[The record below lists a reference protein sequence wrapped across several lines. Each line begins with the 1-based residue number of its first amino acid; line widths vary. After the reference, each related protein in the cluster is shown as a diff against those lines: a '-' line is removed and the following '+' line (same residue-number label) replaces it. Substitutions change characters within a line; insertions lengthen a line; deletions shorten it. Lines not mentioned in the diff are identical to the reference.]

1 MRLATVR
8 HAAGTALAARSGDG
22 FADLTGVL
30 GVALESIDDLCQA
43 LCADAADRSRLMNAG
58 AAPARW
64 AEDEV
69 TVLAPVR
76 RPSKIICV
84 GLNYRDHCRE
94 TGTPVPAAPVIFAK
108 FPSAVIGPGDDVDLH
123 PDLTAEA
130 DWEVELAVVIGQ
142 RCGPGAPPGPGSILG
157 YTIANDISARDLQRS
172 DGQWTRAKSLETFCP
187 LGPVVVTPDE
197 LGDPQALALGLTV
210 NGEPQQRSST
220 SEMIFSVAELLGR
233 LAAEMTLLP
242 GDLLLTGTPH
252 GTGGF
257 AQPPRYLRAGDV
269 MEAWIEGIGSLT
281 NTAGGDARHLGQA
294 RSGPDAT
301 RPNPSPVK
309 HNGKES
315 ASLPAG
321 PAGPR

>member
-8 HAAGTALAARSGDG
+8 HAQGTALAAWSGDG
-22 FADLTGVL
+22 FADLTDVL
-30 GVALESIDDLCQA
+30 GSPLASVDDLCQA
-43 LCADAADRSRLMNAG
+43 LAADRRVRSRLTNE
-58 AAPARW
+58 AAAQARW
-64 AEDEV
+64 GEDEV

-76 RPSKIICV
+76 RPGKVICV

-94 TGTPVPAAPVIFAK
+94 TGTPVPASPVIFAK
-108 FPSAVIGPGDDVDLH
+108 FPSSVIGPGDDVDLH
-123 PDLTAEA
+123 PDVTREL
-130 DWEVELAVVIGQ
+130 DWEVELAAVIGQ
-142 RCGPGAPPGPGSILG
+142 RCGPGEPPGPGSILG

-172 DGQWTRAKSLETFCP
+172 DGQWTRAKSLDTFCP
-187 LGPVVVTPDE
+187 LGPVIVTPDE
-197 LGDPQALALGLTV
+197 LADPQALALGLTV

-257 AQPPRYLRAGDV
+257 QQPPRFLRRGDV

-281 NTAGGDARHLGQA
+281 NTAGGVARHPGQE
-294 RSGPDAT
+294 RSAAAGPP
-301 RPNPSPVK
+301 PNPAE
-309 HNGKES
+309 NTGKES

-321 PAGPR
+321 QAGPR